1 MGRKLVVAALAA
13 VLTAGGPVVVPESGK
28 ADAQISGCT
37 CFAAVD
43 AIDSDLRFVSRC
55 YKSATFAGSGSQ
67 CAQSCDSWRRD
78 WFYRDACDNP
88 TRINRGTNATWGYT
102 SGREDTLVG
111 PATWWCPF
119 PPP

>member
-1 MGRKLVVAALAA
+1 MTDLGALTPGCDALFGLDE
-13 VLTAGGPVVVPESGK
+13 VSLDQDGPN
-28 ADAQISGCT
+28 AYLCGCT

-43 AIDSDLRFVSRC
+43 AIDSDLRFVNRY
-55 YKSATFAGSGSQ
+55 YKSATVAGSGSQ
-67 CAQSCDSWRRD
+67 CAQACDSWRRD

-88 TRINRGTNATWGYT
+88 TRINRGMNASWGY
-102 SGREDTLVG
+102 SSAREDTLIG